1 MAMFTE
7 PILIRALLAALFL
20 GPLCALL
27 GDFVTARR
35 MSFFSDTISH
45 AALAGVALVFGV
57 VNAFVKPILTL
68 LSLPA
73 VVLTLG
79 FFLLVLNA
87 LMLMLTSGLSTTLG
101 LGFHVAGFW
110 PAFWGS
116 IVISVVSTLLS
127 VMLPSP
133 PRQGRPQ

>member
-1 MAMFTE
+1 MKSVLH
-7 PILIRALLAALFL
+7 ILITMASLWAASH
-20 GPLCALL
+20 
-27 GDFVTARR
+27 FVTGI
-35 MSFFSDTISH
+35 MVDGSVY
-45 AALAGVALVFGV
+45 ALAGVALVFGV